1 MHHMTKIQDFI
12 TTKIEALQANESII
26 EAQNI
31 FLDFDYSHFPVLDQN
46 IFIGSISKEEVEIF
60 PSIDTISNHKY
71 SLHRFFVRETM
82 NWFDVFE
89 AFSKN
94 NCTIL
99 PVLDAN
105 NTYVGFY
112 ELDDVLHFLNET
124 PFIKETGGILCIEK
138 NTNDFTFSQISQIVE
153 SNHAE
158 ILGVFV
164 SETNENSTQ
173 ITLKITEVNFNDI
186 IQTFRRYNYSVLSE
200 HHEDSYLKS
209 LKERSDYLDKYL
221 NI

>member
-1 MHHMTKIQDFI
+1 MTKIQEFI
-12 TTKIEALQANESII
+12 ITKIAALQASESIC

-31 FLDFDYSHFPVLDQN
+31 FLDFDYSHFPILDQN
-46 IFIGSISKEEVEIF
+46 VFIGSIGKEEAEIF
-60 PSIDTISNHKY
+60 PATDSISDHKY

-82 NWFDVFE
+82 NWFEIFE

-105 NTYVGFY
+105 NSYIGFY
-112 ELDDVLHFLNET
+112 ELDDILHFLNET
-124 PFIKETGGILCIEK
+124 PFIKESGGILCIEK

-153 SNHAE
+153 SNQAQ
-158 ILGVFV
+158 ILGAFI
-164 SETNENSTQ
+164 SKTTEETTQ
-173 ITLKITEVNFNDI
+173 LTLKITEINFNEI
-186 IQTFRRYNYSVLSE
+186 IQTFRRYDYTVLSE
-200 HHEDSYLKS
+200 HYEDSYLNS
-209 LKERSDYLDKYL
+209 LKESSVYLDKYL